1 MRKLGLVSLFGL
13 VLLTLSLFGCK
24 VKKYDLQNEL
34 TVEYIIGGDLYQ
46 SATVSR
52 GACLTT
58 PKFSERSGYIFDGWY
73 YTSDY
78 TKLWVD
84 NSVLYKDI
92 TLYGRWLSKNDDFA
106 DVTFMYESEIL
117 STQSVQKGKCATEFI
132 PEEVKTG
139 YEYDCWMLYGKRF
152 DFSTAISEDTV
163 LNLSLK
169 LKEYTAEF
177 YCGDVKVDNRKFTIA
192 DTSIDEPSVPYKEN
206 YDGAWGKYEIKAKDI
221 RIYAVYTPSVYH
233 IQYFALNKAVAESE
247 YSCLDRN
254 YPETP
259 QVPKVAGHTGAWTS
273 FEIVGATVNVFAVY
287 EKLTYELIFTV
298 DDNPYENIIYTYSD
312 VPVNFPPVP
321 ARLGYSCEWDSFEYT
336 EETTIIVNA
345 VYSPIKYSA
354 SFVADGKEVANI
366 SFDVENLCFNIPDIP
381 RKECYTAVWE
391 DYELTLSNKVIN
403 AVYTPIDYH
412 ITFIA
417 GENIVSVQIF
427 NVENMTVV
435 PPTLEEEPDFMCYWE
450 YYTLEFKDI
459 EVNAVY
465 IPVKKEGG
473 LLLTLS
479 NDGLSYTIIGYDGSD
494 KHIEIPQ
501 FYNDLPITK
510 IASNAFAYCQLES
523 IEICDG
529 IEIIEERA
537 FFGCANLERVTISAS
552 VNVIAPYAFSD
563 CTALKYFEFESPD
576 DWAVSKD
583 AQTVVGNIP
592 SDKLADGSVAATLYE
607 PMSNYYW
614 IKKSAIS

>member
-1 MRKLGLVSLFGL
+1 MRKLGLVLLFGL
-13 VLLTLSLFGCK
+13 ILLTLSLFGCK

-58 PKFSERSGYIFDGWY
+58 PKLSERSGYIFDGWY

-78 TKLWVD
+78 TKLWED
-84 NSVLYKDI
+84 NSVLYKDL

-106 DVTFMYESEIL
+106 VVTFMYEEEIL

-139 YEYDCWMLYGKRF
+139 YEYDCWKIDGKSF
-152 DFSTAISEDTV
+152 DFSTTISEDTV

-177 YCGDVKVDNRKFTIA
+177 YCGDVKVDSRKFTIE
-192 DTSIDEPSVPYKEN
+192 DTSIDEPPVPYKEN
-206 YDGAWGKYEIKAKDI
+206 YEGAWAKYEIKANDI

-233 IQYFALNKAVAESE
+233 IQYFALNKAVAEAE
-247 YSCLDRN
+247 YSCVDRN
-254 YPETP
+254 YPEAP
-259 QVPKVAGHTGAWTS
+259 QVPKLAGHTGEWKS
-273 FEIVGATVNVFAVY
+273 FEIMGTTVNVFAVY
-287 EKLTYELIFTV
+287 EKLTYELIYTV
-298 DDNPYENIIYTYSD
+298 DGKPFENIIYTYSD
-312 VPVNFPPVP
+312 VPVNSPLVPV
-321 ARLGYSCEWDSFEYT
+321 RLGYSCEWESFEYT
-336 EETTIIVNA
+336 EETTIIINA
-345 VYSPIKYSA
+345 VYKPLKYNA
-354 SFVADGKEVANI
+354 RFVADGKEIAYI
-366 SFDVENLCFNIPDIP
+366 PFDVENRSFDMPDIP
-381 RKECYTAVWE
+381 HKEGYTAVWE

-417 GENIVSVQIF
+417 DRNIISIQTF

-435 PPTLEEEPDFMCYWE
+435 TPILEDKPDFMCFWE
-450 YYTLEFKDI
+450 DYNLEFKDI
-459 EVNAVY
+459 VVNAIY

-473 LLLTLS
+473 FLLTLS
-479 NDGLSYTIIGYDGSD
+479 SDGLSYTVLGYDGSD
-494 KHIEIPQ
+494 KHVEIPQ
-501 FYNDLPITK
+501 VYNDLPITK
-510 IASNAFAYCQLES
+510 IASNAFTYSQLES
-523 IEICDG
+523 IEISDG

-537 FFGCANLERVTISAS
+537 FLGCANLERVTISTS
-552 VNVIAPYAFSD
+552 VNVIAPYAFSN
-563 CTALKYFEFESPD
+563 CTALTYFEFESPD

-583 AQTVVGNIP
+583 ARTVVGNIP
-592 SDKLADGSVAATLYE
+592 SEKLADSSVAATLYE

-614 IKKSAIS
+614 IKKSAVS

>member
-459 EVNAVY
+459 EVNAVFIY
-465 IPVKKEGG
+465 QSKKKAGFC
-473 LLLTLS
+473 LLCPT
-479 NDGLSYTIIGYDGSD
+479 
-494 KHIEIPQ
+494 
-501 FYNDLPITK
+501 
-510 IASNAFAYCQLES
+510 
-523 IEICDG
+523 
-529 IEIIEERA
+529 
-537 FFGCANLERVTISAS
+537 
-552 VNVIAPYAFSD
+552 
-563 CTALKYFEFESPD
+563 
-576 DWAVSKD
+576 
-583 AQTVVGNIP
+583 TV
-592 SDKLADGSVAATLYE
+592 
-607 PMSNYYW
+607 
-614 IKKSAIS
+614 